1 MTVDHEADQPIAV
14 AVPIA
19 LECRQQLVHKP
30 HSSSLNATTSRNK
43 KTAWPTLIWVNG
55 QSRRENQIVNIDV
68 VVVLGYLLMPTTN
81 PKAGD
86 NRGNRQR
93 IL

>member
-30 HSSSLNATTSRNK
+30 HSSSLNATNK
-43 KTAWPTLIWVNG
+43 SKQKNSVADLN
-55 QSRRENQIVNIDV
+55 
-68 VVVLGYLLMPTTN
+68 LG
-81 PKAGD
+81 
-86 NRGNRQR
+86 
-93 IL
+93 